1 MLGVT
6 QDATPEEIR
15 RAFRKLAAQC
25 HPDRNPGDRAASLRF
40 KQVNAAYQVLSD
52 PLKRSVYDDLTRG
65 PDATRTGVN
74 VPAPTTPPP
83 RRPAPPP
90 PEPDQP
96 PAEGSR
102 SWSWRPGAQW
112 TPPPAEQRR
121 SSAPPP
127 YGSAPE
133 PAPWVPPEWA
143 EPAAAPAPVAFSAQ
157 RPPALADE
165 GRVAHPARVR
175 WMRRLVRGAPDKAIG
190 GTALLFLAAVFWP
203 LAHSSDVEVLDART
217 GRQRTLAQ
225 EEIASEYSN
234 GNIAFPKGTRVPAIL
249 DGQTV
254 TLPAERLDDALASG
268 RARLDFD
275 PTAGEK
281 TVRAAFR
288 RGFTFGVSDWMPV
301 EVRKVSG
308 DPEGAD
314 RTSRVL
320 DALKEEQAGSA
331 EVLGRVTAFLVLG
344 LNAILHLAA
353 RLVAGLS
360 CPRCRSTLG
369 EHDASCPRCGQLFWT
384 HGR

>member
-1 MLGVT
+1 V
-6 QDATPEEIR
+6 DATAR
-15 RAFRKLAAQC
+15 RATAII
-25 HPDRNPGDRAASLRF
+25 S
-40 KQVNAAYQVLSD
+40 
-52 PLKRSVYDDLTRG
+52 
-65 PDATRTGVN
+65 
-74 VPAPTTPPP
+74 
-83 RRPAPPP
+83 
-90 PEPDQP
+90 
-96 PAEGSR
+96 
-102 SWSWRPGAQW
+102 
-112 TPPPAEQRR
+112 
-121 SSAPPP
+121 
-127 YGSAPE
+127 
-133 PAPWVPPEWA
+133 
-143 EPAAAPAPVAFSAQ
+143 AAAVRLGTGTGAVGTAGVGRARRRTRACRLLSATPT
-157 RPPALADE
+157 RAR
-165 GRVAHPARVR
+165 GRGTRCTSSTGP
-175 WMRRLVRGAPDKAIG
+175 LDAPDKAIG